1 MVVAVIGVIFVGS
14 RLERA
19 WPRNVEISYRV
30 DPGSTAVDVD
40 YLQESDAVA
49 SARFK
54 LPEAKATVVQHTV
67 RLQPGEYQARITV
80 YGSDD
85 RGVEHAKVLF
95 VPGEGITRFD
105 LTEATTRP
113 E

>member
-1 MVVAVIGVIFVGS
+1 MVVAVIGVIFVAG

-19 WPRNVEISYRV
+19 WPRNVEISYRL
-30 DPGSTAVDVD
+30 DPGSTALDID
-40 YLQESDAVA
+40 YLQESEAVA
-49 SARFK
+49 SAR
-54 LPEAKATVVQHTV
+54 LTQPEAKTTVVGHTV

-85 RGVEHAKVLF
+85 RGVEHTRVLV
-95 VPGEGITRFD
+95 VPAEGITRFD
-105 LTEATTRP
+105 LTEAANQP